1 MVFAAAST
9 ACRPINAKDLYPVVG
24 AGVPAWKQVK
34 TGNGWLWM
42 GLKVELVENLWNVQK
57 CPVFGEK
64 TGDRFA
70 NDVWELAKSW
80 LGKLAKGSP
89 KIRPRCLITDYGS
102 EDYRLP

>member
-57 CPVFGEK
+57 NVRCSVK
-64 TGDRFA
+64 
-70 NDVWELAKSW
+70 
-80 LGKLAKGSP
+80 KLVIGLQMTYGNLQKA
-89 KIRPRCLITDYGS
+89 GS
-102 EDYRLP
+102 ENSQRDPQNFAPGA